1 MSIVKNEKRV
11 GRFTSSKVYLLI
23 PEGSRKMT
31 EDELKAWKK
40 DNPKSQKK
48 NIAYG
53 FSDGGLTY
61 IAEKR
66 HERKLGRSL
75 DMGHYSRSSAWGLF
89 LEQYVYQHFVGLSYE
104 ISASETKVN
113 PKIPYHAGSTDLLV
127 AGKKVSDIKC
137 FEPRKFCD
145 IVECFLLKDL
155 EQFKEKFKAEYWQ
168 LVSNA
173 LIHDVNRAE
182 SIVYMPTEEDLEEI
196 KEMAMDYQGADQWKY
211 RFIYESDNH
220 QLAYI
225 PNGSEYTSLNKLEF
239 EVPQEDKNLLIQRLA
254 LAEEYLTNR

>member
-11 GRFTSSKVYLLI
+11 GKFTSSKVYLLI
-23 PEGSRKMT
+23 GKGRGHYFT
-31 EDELKAWKK
+31 VAA
-40 DNPKSQKK
+40 Q
-48 NIAYG
+48 
-53 FSDGGLTY
+53 TY

-75 DMGHYSRSSAWGLF
+75 DMGNYSRSSAWGLF

-104 ISASETKVN
+104 ISASETKIN
-113 PKIPYHAGSTDLLV
+113 PNIPYHAGSTDLLV

-137 FEPRKFCD
+137 FEPRKFCE

-155 EQFKEKFKAEYWQ
+155 EQFKQKFKAEYWQ

-173 LIHDVNRAE
+173 LIHDVSRAE
-182 SIVYMPTEEDLEEI
+182 SIVYMPTEEDLSEI

-220 QLAYI
+220 ELAYI
-225 PNGSEYTSLNKLEF
+225 PNGSKYNSLNRLEF
-239 EVPQEDKNLLIQRLA
+239 EVPQEDIDFLTERLK
-254 LAEEYLTNR
+254 LAEEYLHNFTNR